1 LPKKLA
7 TVDKSN
13 SSYTTSGCT
22 GDIQSPQFLRRE
34 NFYRYAS
41 LECQQ
46 AVVRCQGFHAYAGSV
61 SEPQGFGRLIGS
73 DGKVK
78 VSWLPNEGFLS
89 SENFIVSSSPG
100 VELGRWD
107 KQNNNR
113 AVKGYYVYFRPDE
126 SLSYAGP
133 ESTFSLT
140 WHQESMD
147 ANNK

>member
-1 LPKKLA
+1 MGGAVKACRHIGGDLPKKLA

-13 SSYTTSGCT
+13 SSYTTSGCK

-73 DGKVK
+73 
-78 VSWLPNEGFLS
+78 
-89 SENFIVSSSPG
+89 ENFIVSSSPG

-113 AVKGYYVYFRPDE
+113 AVKGYYV
-126 SLSYAGP
+126 
-133 ESTFSLT
+133 
-140 WHQESMD
+140 
-147 ANNK
+147 